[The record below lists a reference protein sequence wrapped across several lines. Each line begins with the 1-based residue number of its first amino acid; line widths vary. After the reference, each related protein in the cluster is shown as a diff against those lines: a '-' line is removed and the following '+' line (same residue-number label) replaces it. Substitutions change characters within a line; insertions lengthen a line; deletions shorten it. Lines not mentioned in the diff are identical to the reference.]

1 MTQRL
6 SNAKEAS
13 NKPAALHSHED
24 LAKKLQV
31 KLCSL
36 PLFAY
41 NAYTSEFGQE
51 YLDLEWIQLFPLK

>member
-6 SNAKEAS
+6 SNSKEAS
-13 NKPAALHSHED
+13 SKPAALHSHED

-41 NAYTSEFGQE
+41 SSEFGQE